1 MRLAVDHLVTLVHVR
16 IAHLAGPAAFS
27 TGLARRQGFEQALQ
41 AHGLVPAAMV
51 HAGAYAI
58 DAGEAAMQAM
68 LDQTPLNKTPRA
80 AGPRSRRG
88 APPWTAV
95 VAAND
100 LMALGA
106 LQALKRAG
114 LLVPADVSLIG
125 HNDMPLLDHV
135 TPPLSSVRIQHY
147 EMGFRAAR
155 LLLDMLAGTPGS
167 FEATVMLRP
176 QLIERQSTAAP
187 RAGR

>member
-1 MRLAVDHLVTLVHVR
+1 MQTL
-16 IAHLAGPAAFS
+16 
-27 TGLARRQGFEQALQ
+27 
-41 AHGLVPAAMV
+41 
-51 HAGAYAI
+51 
-58 DAGEAAMQAM
+58 
-68 LDQTPLNKTPRA
+68 LDQTPRVTRA
-80 AGPRSRRG
+80 RSRQG
-88 APPWTAV
+88 ARAWTAV

-114 LLVPADVSLIG
+114 LRVPADVSLIG

-135 TPPLSSVRIQHY
+135 TPPLTSVRIQHY

-167 FEATVMLRP
+167 FESTVMLRP
-176 QLIERQSTAAP
+176 QLIERQSTAVP
-187 RAGR
+187 GGGT